1 MKSVFQKASKSL
13 TSLFS
18 RQGASGVSQGS
29 YAVPIAISVVM
40 HGVLLVFVVWGWQ
53 TASPPKQKV
62 MPRYVEAT
70 LVTIKP
76 KTVEKAASKPK
87 PKVVDM
93 AAKRQEQ
100 QRLKAEAE
108 QKKRL
113 AREKAERER
122 LRKLAEEKKRKEKEL
137 AEKKKKEQ
145 AEAERKRLEQERLKQ
160 QKLEQQRKQ
169 EAAFADAL
177 AAEEA
182 MLSAQQDEVTA
193 QSYVAIM
200 AQRIEQNWSRPP
212 SARKG
217 MKCELQIQLVPT
229 GEVVNVHVLNG
240 SGNSAFDRSA
250 VAAVKKVGR
259 FDELQKVPSDVF
271 EQYFRQVTIVFNP
284 QDLRL

>member
-1 MKSVFQKASKSL
+1 MAAMLPGGSSSEG
-13 TSLFS
+13 S
-18 RQGASGVSQGS
+18 GS
-29 YAVPIAISVVM
+29 YTVPIVVSLAM
-40 HGVLLVFVVWGWQ
+40 HGVLLVLVMWGWQ
-53 TASPPKQKV
+53 SAAAPKQKV

-76 KTVEKAASKPK
+76 KTVKQAASKPK
-87 PKVVDM
+87 PKVVDV

-113 AREKAERER
+113 ATEKAERER
-122 LRKLAEEKKRKEKEL
+122 LRKLAEEKKRKEKQL

-145 AEAERKRLEQERLKQ
+145 ADAEKKRLEQERLKE

-177 AAEEA
+177 ADEEA
-182 MLSAQQDEVTA
+182 MLSAQQDSVTA

-212 SARKG
+212 SARTG

-229 GEVVNVHVLNG
+229 GEVVNVIVING
-240 SGNSAFDRSA
+240 SGNAAFDRSA
-250 VAAVKKVGR
+250 VAAVKKIGR

-271 EQYFRQVTIVFNP
+271 EQYFRQVTLVFNP

>member
-1 MKSVFQKASKSL
+1 MTSVFQKASRAVA
-13 TSLFS
+13 TWFS
-18 RQGASGVSQGS
+18 GRGPNQGS
-29 YAVPIAISVVM
+29 YAVPIAISLVM
-40 HGVLLVFVVWGWQ
+40 HGVLIIFVVWGWQ
-53 TASPPKQKV
+53 TTAAPKQKV
-62 MPRYVEAT
+62 VPKYVEAT
-70 LVTIKP
+70 LVTIEP
-76 KTVEKAASKPK
+76 KTVKQAASKPK

-93 AAKRQEQ
+93 SAKRQEQ
-100 QRLKAEAE
+100 QRLKAEQE

-113 AREKAERER
+113 AQEKAERER
-122 LRKLAEEKKRKEKEL
+122 LRKLAEEKKRKQKEL
-137 AEKKKKEQ
+137 AEKKKKEL
-145 AEAERKRLEQERLKQ
+145 AEAEKKRLEQERLKQ

-177 AAEEA
+177 AEEEA
-182 MLSAQQDEVTA
+182 MLSAQQDQVTA

-229 GEVVNVHVLNG
+229 GEVVNVVVLNG
-240 SGNSAFDRSA
+240 SGNAAFDRSA

-259 FDELQKVPSDVF
+259 FDELQKVSSDIF
-271 EQYFRQVTIVFNP
+271 EQYFRQVTILFNP